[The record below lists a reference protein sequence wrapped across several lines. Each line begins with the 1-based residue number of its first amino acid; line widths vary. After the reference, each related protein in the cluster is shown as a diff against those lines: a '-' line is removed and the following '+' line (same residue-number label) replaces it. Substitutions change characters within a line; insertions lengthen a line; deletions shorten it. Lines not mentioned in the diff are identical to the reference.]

1 MKERIIQYIKH
12 EICNEPLEGIDV
24 QDDLLGSGIVD
35 SMGMMKLVL
44 FLENEFKVQIS
55 TEDMTVE
62 NFMTVKNIMEYL
74 SKK

>member
-1 MKERIIQYIKH
+1 MKERIIQYIKQ
-12 EICNEPLEGIDV
+12 EFCNGPLQDIDA

-44 FLENEFKVQIS
+44 FLEGEYKVQIA

-62 NFMTVKNIMEYL
+62 NFMTVENIVNYL
-74 SKK
+74 SLK